1 MIYKKIIKIIN
12 KLYIFFRDLLFLVF
26 LAFISKK
33 NYEISQRKEIL
44 LVSDFVS
51 KRSKRFLLIS
61 KNLKK
66 YGWQI
71 SLLKLKSDDEFEE
84 DVFTRIDSYKTNNEA
99 IYKIFKNHSSKL
111 IFFVSNGNFDLA
123 LKSVHFFGTKI
134 IYDPL
139 DIWPGN
145 LNELNAN
152 KIQKKLALKQRKII
166 KKVSNIVCR
175 DIQLSALGKK
185 IRKDKNLIY
194 FSDYLDSENFK
205 SIEDENFSKQ
215 GPYKFVSIGNINTMD
230 YLNGKAYFDFIE
242 TLKNENVEF
251 HFYMHP
257 NHENNLDSFKNENP
271 YFDENNKKISIHN
284 FISPDKIID
293 EIRKYDCGMILMGDH
308 FYKKY
313 NHGIWNKKLCYKCG
327 SSRITDYI
335 FANLD
340 IVLVKTEP
348 KNYLQFF
355 SGRYGNIYDFREI
368 SSIDFKSSKVKNKK
382 LTNLLISKQIKR
394 LDEYL
399 IKVKRK
405 NDKPFR

>member
-1 MIYKKIIKIIN
+1 MIHKKIIKIID
-12 KLYIFFRDLLFLVF
+12 KLYIFSKDTLFLIF
-26 LAFISKK
+26 LTLIPQK
-33 NYEISQRKEIL
+33 NYEISDRKEIL

-61 KNLKK
+61 ENLKK
-66 YGWQI
+66 YGWEI
-71 SLLKLKSDDEFEE
+71 SLLKLKSHDEFDE
-84 DVFTRIDSYKTNNEA
+84 DAFTKIDSYQTTNEA
-99 IYKIFKNHSSKL
+99 IYKIYKNHSSKL

-123 LKSVHFFGTKI
+123 LKSVNFFGTKI

-152 KIQKKLALKQRKII
+152 KIQKRLALKQRKII
-166 KKVSNIVCR
+166 KKVTNIVCR
-175 DIQLSALGKK
+175 DIQLSVLGKK
-185 IRKDKNLIY
+185 VRKDKNLIY
-194 FSDYLDSENFK
+194 FADYLDSGNFK
-205 SIEDENFSKQ
+205 LIENEKFSNQ

-230 YLNGKAYFDFIE
+230 YLNGKAYFDFIKI
-242 TLKNENVEF
+242 LKNENVEF

-257 NHENNLDSFKNENP
+257 NHRNNLVSFKNENP
-271 YFDENNKKISIHN
+271 YFEEKNKKIFIHN

-313 NHGIWNKKLCYKCG
+313 NQGIWNKKLFYKNG

-348 KNYLQFF
+348 KNYVQFF
-355 SGRYGNIYDFREI
+355 SGRYGNVYDYREI
-368 SSIDFKSSKVKNKK
+368 SSLDLKSPKVKNKK
-382 LTNLLISKQIKR
+382 LANLLISNQIKR

-405 NDKPFR
+405 NDERFR